1 MSVVGLVRCT
11 IAPFVGLLVFILAVM
26 ALEAIGHAVYPPP
39 ADIVALSKAHGEAM
53 VSGDPERYEQAS
65 LELAPAVEAWLA
77 TAPIGPLLA
86 VVIAWVGG
94 GLLGSLAAAAVATA
108 GRMWFS
114 LLIGAVD
121 VIGIL
126 MATDQ
131 FSHPTWMPVLGI
143 LGVILAS
150 LLAGRLMTRG
160 RSAPALAPA
169 IEKAL
174 D

>member
-1 MSVVGLVRCT
+1 MSILGVVRCVL
-11 IAPFVGLLVFILAVM
+11 APFVGLVVFVVSVM
-26 ALEAIGHAVYPPP
+26 ALEAVGHAVYPPP
-39 ADIVALSKAHGEAM
+39 PDIVALSTAHGDAM
-53 VSGDPERYEQAS
+53 ISGDPERYEKAS
-65 LELAPAVEAWLA
+65 LALNPAMEAWLT

-126 MATDQ
+126 MVTDQ
-131 FSHPTWMPVLGI
+131 FSHPTWMPILGI
-143 LGVILAS
+143 LGVILMS
-150 LLAGRLMTRG
+150 LLAGRLMARS
-160 RSAPALAPA
+160 RSALVPVPT
-169 IEKAL
+169 IEKTL